1 MAPKSLPPSAKQA
14 LVLSYLRDSL
24 TAHTLK
30 DLEKSLPSVAS
41 INGMQVKEYLQALS
55 DDGKIHVE
63 KIGSGNW
70 YWSFASEETALRTSE
85 LAKLK
90 AELEGATKAVSELEE
105 KVAAARAQRAD
116 GEEEGEREMLI
127 TKEEVLSEEVKALR
141 KELAGYADNDLEDVE
156 RKIKQVEGIK
166 AKAERWTD
174 NVMLVEGYMSKLL
187 NGNTEG
193 MDGLRR
199 ECYGTEYVEGE
210 GLAEL

>member
-1 MAPKSLPPSAKQA
+1 MVANCQPWHQNHSHHQQNKPSSSPTCAIHSQRTHSRISKNP
-14 LVLSYLRDSL
+14 
-24 TAHTLK
+24 
-30 DLEKSLPSVAS
+30 PSVAS

-55 DDGKIHVE
+55 DDGKSMS
-63 KIGSGNW
+63 KKS
-70 YWSFASEETALRTSE
+70 AAAT
-85 LAKLK
+85 AKLK

-105 KVAAARAQRAD
+105 
-116 GEEEGEREMLI
+116 
-127 TKEEVLSEEVKALR
+127 KEEVLSEEVKALR

-174 NVMLVEGYMSKLL
+174 NVMLIEGYMSKLL

-199 ECYGTEYVEGE
+199 EYYGAEYVEGE

>member
-1 MAPKSLPPSAKQA
+1 
-14 LVLSYLRDSL
+14 
-24 TAHTLK
+24 
-30 DLEKSLPSVAS
+30 
-41 INGMQVKEYLQALS
+41 MQVKEYLQALS

-70 YWSFASEETALRTSE
+70 YWSFASEETALRSSE

-105 KVAAARAQRAD
+105 KVTAARAQRAD

-127 TKEEVLSEEVKALR
+127 TKQEVLSDEVKVLR
-141 KELAGYADNDLEDVE
+141 KELSGYADNDPGEVE
-156 RKIKQVEGIK
+156 RKTKEVEGLK

-174 NVMLVEGYMSKLL
+174 NLMLVEGYMSRLL